1 VYSEKGR
8 YLKKIG
14 TIFMLLTNYKK
25 EIFRAEC
32 NPEFQSVHLKAY
44 LSDNIEKVLPYL
56 NTALGGFAYYRD
68 PQAVTFKNN
77 GRLITVQGNE
87 IAINALK
94 DIDEANKVIRWLVDE
109 INNTWENKDSIEPSY
124 TSSPKPKIIDILKYL
139 PKTNCKKCNVPTCM
153 VFATRV
159 VEGIYSGDN
168 CPELKPEIK
177 TQLDEYLSHFSFED

>member
-1 VYSEKGR
+1 
-8 YLKKIG
+8 
-14 TIFMLLTNYKK
+14 MLLTNYKK

-68 PQAVTFKNN
+68 PEAVTFKNN

-109 INNTWENKDSIEPSY
+109 INNTWENRDSIVPS
-124 TSSPKPKIIDILKYL
+124 TICSPKPKIIEILKHL
-139 PKTNCKKCNVPTCM
+139 PKTNCKKCNSPTCM
-153 VFATRV
+153 VFATKV
-159 VEGIYSGDN
+159 AEGIFSEDN
-168 CPELKPEIK
+168 CPELEPENK
-177 TQLDEYLSHFSFED
+177 AQLNEYLSNFSFDD